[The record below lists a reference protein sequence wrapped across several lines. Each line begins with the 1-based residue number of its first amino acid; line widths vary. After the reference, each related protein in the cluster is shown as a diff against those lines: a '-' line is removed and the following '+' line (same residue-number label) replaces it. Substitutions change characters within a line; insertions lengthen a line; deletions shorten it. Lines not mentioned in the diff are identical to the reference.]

1 MEIPAGVREHC
12 TNIAITNDSIGLE
25 GDELF
30 SVAFDLSQ
38 LPDGMELGPVN
49 TSTVRIIDD
58 DSKPD
63 IVSL

>member
-1 MEIPAGVREHC
+1 MEIPAGVMEHC
-12 TNIAITNDSIGLE
+12 TNIAITDDSIGLE

-58 DSKPD
+58 DSKPE
-63 IVSL
+63 ILSL